1 MHTPFSTKWL
11 DNFAPNFDSVF
22 EYVSKEG
29 VQSLAEIYR
38 SVFHQQV
45 CDSLATSKNLARKPC
60 EADFRQNG
68 STNPP
73 QILTVC
79 FYMYLECMYKV
90 WRKSTALLLRYEKP
104 LLNPEAPE
112 ASGACCRR

>member
-45 CDSLATSKNLARKPC
+45 SDSLATPKTSRASHANPIFAKMARQTRPK
-60 EADFRQNG
+60 
-68 STNPP
+68 
-73 QILTVC
+73 I
-79 FYMYLECMYKV
+79 
-90 WRKSTALLLRYEKP
+90 
-104 LLNPEAPE
+104 
-112 ASGACCRR
+112 